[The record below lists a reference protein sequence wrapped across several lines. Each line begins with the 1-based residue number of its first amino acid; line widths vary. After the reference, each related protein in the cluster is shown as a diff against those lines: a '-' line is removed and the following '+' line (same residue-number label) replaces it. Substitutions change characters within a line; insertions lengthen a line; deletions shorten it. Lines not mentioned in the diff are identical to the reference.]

1 MSLLEHQGG
10 WVKREVEAARG
21 TYEDADGDAR
31 AARGAG
37 WGGGAVHGMA
47 TVSGVPA
54 TEEG

>member
-1 MSLLEHQGG
+1 LLEHQGG